1 LHEWVASG
9 TGAYLPSENTQQLLL
24 YISAVNSD
32 IISATLVGPC
42 CEQVVM
48 LQAVLQEAIENRSYV
63 NGSLVSLPFK
73 DDTSLLA
80 G

>member
-1 LHEWVASG
+1 
-9 TGAYLPSENTQQLLL
+9 
-24 YISAVNSD
+24 
-32 IISATLVGPC
+32 
-42 CEQVVM
+42 M